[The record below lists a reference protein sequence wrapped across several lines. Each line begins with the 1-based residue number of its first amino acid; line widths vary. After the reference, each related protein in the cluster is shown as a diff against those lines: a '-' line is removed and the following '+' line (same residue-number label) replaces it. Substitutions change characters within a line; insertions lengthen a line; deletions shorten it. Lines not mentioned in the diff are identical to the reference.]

1 MLNFLRICKEFFKV
15 TVPFYTPPGNEPW
28 MRLRRTDAEGDTPI
42 CGCLM
47 WRASPLG
54 ETLMLGK
61 TGGRRR
67 SQATEAEMVGWHH
80 RLDGHEW
87 VNSRRE
93 WRTGKPGVLQ
103 FTGSQR
109 VGQDW
114 ATEQEFHCFISSPTP
129 SIDSLLNF
137 DYYNEYVL
145 VPFNDISSF
154 GEFI

>member
-28 MRLRRTDAEGDTPI
+28 MLLRRTDAEADTLI

-54 ETLMLGK
+54 KTLMLGK

-67 SQATEAEMVGWHH
+67 NRPQRLRW
-80 RLDGHEW
+80 LDGITDSMGMSEQT
-87 VNSRRE
+87 RE

-109 VGQDW
+109 VGR
-114 ATEQEFHCFISSPTP
+114 TEQLNWTELKRVPEKNLLLLYWQCQ
-129 SIDSLLNF
+129 SLWLCG
-137 DYYNEYVL
+137 
-145 VPFNDISSF
+145 SQ
-154 GEFI
+154 